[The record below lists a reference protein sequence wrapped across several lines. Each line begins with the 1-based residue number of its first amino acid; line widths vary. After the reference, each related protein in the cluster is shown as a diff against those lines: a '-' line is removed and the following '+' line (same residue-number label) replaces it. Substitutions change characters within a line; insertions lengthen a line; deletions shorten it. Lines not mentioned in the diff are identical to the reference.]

1 LVVATS
7 YQLAHPDVV
16 ENVVTALIE
25 ALAFTLAEKNK
36 VEVMQAFKTSLN
48 ITDADTAAS
57 NSAELKRKPYASL
70 AALKK
75 MQRIIAIHDA
85 RVLKLKIEDLIEDR
99 FLRKLDEN
107 GTIDRSVCRP
117 RREMNFGTLPGNFPQ
132 VLALLLM

>member
-1 LVVATS
+1 MVATS

-36 VEVMQAFKTSLN
+36 LEVMQALKSSLN

-57 NSAELKRKPYASL
+57 NLAELKRKPYASL
-70 AALKK
+70 TALKK
-75 MQRIIAIHDA
+75 MQGIIAIHDA

-99 FLRKLDEN
+99 FVRKLDEN
-107 GTIDRSVCRP
+107 GAIDHLYAAYGVK
-117 RREMNFGTLPGNFPQ
+117 
-132 VLALLLM
+132 